1 MSLVGP
7 ASDHWDQRVRS
18 QLIGKDLNSSYL
30 GLRKKY
36 CLSLKNDMPPRDNTS
51 HNVFNEQ
58 LEDAYFDASTTFHD
72 PSNVHTFY
80 QPYPHE
86 KKWTKDHPLHKIIG
100 DPKSSVRTRGQ
111 IAYSC
116 LFSCLLSNIEPANIA
131 DALKDADWNK
141 KDKSSLAIRNKAR
154 LVAQGYCQQEGI
166 DYDETFAPVARIE
179 AIRLF
184 LAYVAHKD
192 FTVFQMD
199 VKTEFLNGI
208 LKEEVYVGQP
218 PGFVSKQYPDHVYA
232 LDKALYG
239 LKQAPRAWYNVLL
252 KFLIDSSFQKEFE
265 YVDVSGC
272 CAQVLWMRTQLTDYG
287 STKYRFTVIQR
298 VRLQS
303 RAIRLIDWSF
313 RSSFNPKY
321 CIGSVFMAGR
331 NRSNEDHVR
340 SISKS
345 IFITNFPDH
354 TTSSDLWKLC
364 QAYGSVV
371 DVFIPNLRFKVGK
384 RFAFARFIKVQ
395 NVDRLVG
402 NLCTLWIGRW
412 HLHANVVRFD
422 RPHVQNSRVFRIPLF
437 SVSPALVLDDTC
449 VVTRD
454 LGTHIAYL
462 GGLWVLIE
470 LPSSTAKDNLLKH
483 IGVASWFKCLSNAQ
497 SDFVSRERI
506 VWIDIEGIP
515 LHAWT
520 RNTFLKIGAK
530 WGEVLD
536 LEEGKDD
543 FFARKRICIKTKQE
557 ENILEKFKIIVKG
570 KVFVVRAKELFT
582 WSPSFS
588 DVLETAYSSDD
599 ESAKDEGINQF
610 ESSEQVNLEE
620 ESDDEVV
627 SDTHFG
633 DNKEKEGTSNESV
646 INSGAKGNSEDPF
659 KIYDILNKKKKVAE
673 TIVSDTSIPFPPG
686 FTPNIESPKED
697 EQHLNMDTVHSPCKS
712 SGCSSRIMESSQK
725 INEELHAEGYQNVV
739 KNREGGSILELL
751 EEMITVGQ
759 TMGFSMEGCNKDM
772 EKIIGSQGDNK
783 VCRLNCLSFN
793 IQGHR
798 NGESIIMGDFNEVRR
813 KEERWGSTF
822 NAHGAR
828 VFNNFISNAG
838 LVDLQLE
845 GFSFTWSHP
854 SASKMSKL
862 DRFLVTDG
870 LISSFP
876 HISAVCLDRHL
887 SDHRPILLREMVSH
901 VWNSTSLNDSN
912 DMIRFKKKLQ
922 ILKKQ
927 IRVFVVDQKKKRGGR
942 VKDLKDKLSDI
953 DSILDKGGVNDDILL
968 ARTNY
973 MNLLLDAKAADTRD
987 YIQKAKIQWAVE
999 GDENSK
1005 FFHGIVNRKRAN
1017 LTVKGIMV
1025 DGVWVDEPSRVKK
1038 EFRDHFAARFQDPG
1052 ICHGKLNFSFPNRL
1066 SSEQVAELEIPIS
1079 KEEIRNAVWG
1089 CGENKSPGPDGFTFE
1104 FFRKYWHIVGTDFCL
1119 AVEWFFNHDSFSV
1132 GCNSSFIA
1140 LIPKSLDPKL
1150 VSDFRPISL
1159 IGSVYKVITKILQ
1172 NRLSFV
1178 ISDLISDVQSA
1189 FLPNRQILDGP
1200 FILNDLLARCHFKK
1214 QSAMVFKVDFAK
1226 AYDSIR
1232 WDYLEDVLHSFGFG
1246 VKWRS
1251 WIKGCLSSSMASI
1264 LVNGSPTSEFQFHRG
1279 LKQGDPLAPYLFI
1292 LIMESLHLSFSR
1304 VIDAGIFTGVRIDAS
1319 TMISH
1324 LFYADDA
1331 VFIGEWSQTNIRGIM
1346 HTLHCFSLLSGLS
1359 INIRKSNLLGVGVPS
1374 SQVLEAAN
1382 SLGCSVMKMPFKY
1395 LGINVGGNNSL
1406 IKAWDESINKLKTRL
1421 SKWKLKTLSIGGRL
1435 TLLKSVLGSTPIY
1448 NMSLYKVPKAVLS
1461 SMEAIRRDFFNGSK
1475 DNDRKIAWVKWAKV
1489 LAPRKHGGLGVS
1501 SFYALNRALLLKW
1514 VWRFISREN
1523 SLWSRFIHACHGSN
1537 WKDLLATYP
1546 SNWCSIVKEVKV
1558 LKDQGIDFLSH
1569 CKIKIGNGRCT
1580 RFWTDLWIG
1589 DDCFC
1594 HKFPRLYALEVD
1606 KDCYVDIKLKVPVAS
1621 SFRRMVRG
1629 GVEASQLA
1637 QLNDILGSVSVSNS
1651 EDRWVWDMNG
1661 DGVFRVKDVRNLL
1674 DETFLPKSDSPTR
1687 WVRSIPIKINI
1698 FAWKVSLDRLPTRVN
1713 LVHRGVLVSP
1723 ISCPIGCTD
1732 QEDSNHILFRCDM
1745 AVGVTRLVCRWW
1757 NQAWIPFDSYHSWFV
1772 WFNSIRLSANSK
1784 GVLEGVFYVMWWSIW
1799 IFRNQLLFA
1808 AKKPRKDV
1816 LFDDIVLRSFNWC
1829 SARSKCTFRWDSW
1842 IQHPYLISL

>member
-1 MSLVGP
+1 MVEYQDFIEIAYQGHITSLSEQLPNQKNLAILYNFHFLYSLVAFLERTSSWGGKP
-7 ASDHWDQRVRS
+7 QTDNGEGVEVFRVSTFLCAWDNNVLCKEHHTISDNF
-18 QLIGKDLNSSYL
+18 IA
-30 GLRKKY
+30 
-36 CLSLKNDMPPRDNTS
+36 
-51 HNVFNEQ
+51 VFG
-58 LEDAYFDASTTFHD
+58 TWI
-72 PSNVHTFY
+72 P
-80 QPYPHE
+80 
-86 KKWTKDHPLHKIIG
+86 TKMKVMII
-100 DPKSSVRTRGQ
+100 S
-111 IAYSC
+111 
-116 LFSCLLSNIEPANIA
+116 
-131 DALKDADWNK
+131 
-141 KDKSSLAIRNKAR
+141 
-154 LVAQGYCQQEGI
+154 
-166 DYDETFAPVARIE
+166 
-179 AIRLF
+179 
-184 LAYVAHKD
+184 
-192 FTVFQMD
+192 
-199 VKTEFLNGI
+199 
-208 LKEEVYVGQP
+208 
-218 PGFVSKQYPDHVYA
+218 VYA
-232 LDKALYG
+232 PQADSYKRAL
-239 LKQAPRAWYNVLL
+239 
-252 KFLIDSSFQKEFE
+252 
-265 YVDVSGC
+265 
-272 CAQVLWMRTQLTDYG
+272 
-287 STKYRFTVIQR
+287 
-298 VRLQS
+298 
-303 RAIRLIDWSF
+303 WS
-313 RSSFNPKY
+313 Y
-321 CIGSVFMAGR
+321 
-331 NRSNEDHVR
+331 
-340 SISKS
+340 
-345 IFITNFPDH
+345 
-354 TTSSDLWKLC
+354 
-364 QAYGSVV
+364 
-371 DVFIPNLRFKVGK
+371 
-384 RFAFARFIKVQ
+384 
-395 NVDRLVG
+395 
-402 NLCTLWIGRW
+402 
-412 HLHANVVRFD
+412 
-422 RPHVQNSRVFRIPLF
+422 
-437 SVSPALVLDDTC
+437 
-449 VVTRD
+449 
-454 LGTHIAYL
+454 
-462 GGLWVLIE
+462 
-470 LPSSTAKDNLLKH
+470 
-483 IGVASWFKCLSNAQ
+483 
-497 SDFVSRERI
+497 
-506 VWIDIEGIP
+506 
-515 LHAWT
+515 
-520 RNTFLKIGAK
+520 
-530 WGEVLD
+530 
-536 LEEGKDD
+536 
-543 FFARKRICIKTKQE
+543 
-557 ENILEKFKIIVKG
+557 
-570 KVFVVRAKELFT
+570 
-582 WSPSFS
+582 
-588 DVLETAYSSDD
+588 
-599 ESAKDEGINQF
+599 
-610 ESSEQVNLEE
+610 
-620 ESDDEVV
+620 
-627 SDTHFG
+627 
-633 DNKEKEGTSNESV
+633 
-646 INSGAKGNSEDPF
+646 
-659 KIYDILNKKKKVAE
+659 
-673 TIVSDTSIPFPPG
+673 
-686 FTPNIESPKED
+686 
-697 EQHLNMDTVHSPCKS
+697 
-712 SGCSSRIMESSQK
+712 
-725 INEELHAEGYQNVV
+725 
-739 KNREGGSILELL
+739 LELL
-751 EEMITVGQ
+751 V
-759 TMGFSMEGCNKDM
+759 N
-772 EKIIGSQGDNK
+772 
-783 VCRLNCLSFN
+783 RW
-793 IQGHR
+793 

-887 SDHRPILLREMVSH
+887 SDHRPILLREVITDFGATPFRLYHSWFSFQGFDQMVSH

-927 IRVFVVDQKKKRGGR
+927 IRVFVVDQKKKRGGC

-1189 FLPNRQILDGP
+1189 FLPNRQIFDGP
-1200 FILNDLLARCHFKK
+1200 FILNDLLARCRFKK

-1304 VIDAGIFTGVRIDAS
+1304 VIDAGIFTGVRIDFMRM
-1319 TMISH
+1319 T
-1324 LFYADDA
+1324 
-1331 VFIGEWSQTNIRGIM
+1331 
-1346 HTLHCFSLLSGLS
+1346 
-1359 INIRKSNLLGVGVPS
+1359 RKSNLLGVGVPS

-1745 AVGVTRLVCRWW
+1745 AVGVTRSTPLLSFRCYQIFGGVTRDNNHASTPLPKKKQVTFEEQCAMSKS
-1757 NQAWIPFDSYHSWFV
+1757 NTHKPVEQLNCQKTNVPVSPSTGV
-1772 WFNSIRLSANSK
+1772 NSCTDASRSQPRSNTKKNRILP
-1784 GVLEGVFYVMWWSIW
+1784 
-1799 IFRNQLLFA
+1799 
-1808 AKKPRKDV
+1808 AKSVDLKKVEEHPRKIKSSLKTMNRVDSSISSKHTV
-1816 LFDDIVLRSFNWC
+1816 VQIILWYLDSGCSKHMTGDRSRLRNFVKKFIGTVRFGNDHFGAIMGYEDYVIGESVISRVYYVEGLGHNLFFVGQFCDSNLKV
-1829 SARSKCTFRWDSW
+1829 AFRKHSCYVRDTDGVE
-1842 IQHPYLISL
+1842 LIKGSRGSNLYTISIEDMMKSS